1 MGLLV
6 KGTTGFCDYIH
17 CQIYYKKKKKI
28 KKQKDT
34 HKNQIEG
41 VFSGAKIGSFS
52 QGNSDCIHC
61 HVYMSSSLT
70 MAKK

>member
-17 CQIYYKKKKKI
+17 CKKKKKKKI
-28 KKQKDT
+28 IKYKDT

-41 VFSGAKIGSFS
+41 VFSGAKIGSFG

-61 HVYMSSSLT
+61 QVYMSSSLT